1 MAEVKVLIE
10 GYALRGEEEKATST
24 SVLVKTKNFNLIV
37 DPGMDRNLLLKS
49 LKRENLK
56 INNIDYI
63 FLSHYHMD
71 HSLLTGIFE
80 NARVLYTGDVYSFD
94 GQISER
100 ESNLLGEEIEIIK
113 TPGHNSDCRTML
125 VKTKQGVIAI
135 AEDVFWW
142 WDDEEQKTDFN
153 SLMKHKD
160 QFATD
165 NEKLKESRKKVL
177 ELADYI
183 IPGHGK
189 MFKVNK

>member
-10 GYALRGEEEKATST
+10 GYALRGKEEKATST
-24 SVLVKTKNFNLIV
+24 SVLVKTKNFNLIA

-49 LKRENLK
+49 LKRENLR
-56 INNIDYI
+56 INDINYI

-80 NARVLYTGDVYSFD
+80 NAQVLYTEDVYSFD

-100 ESNLLGEEIEIIK
+100 GVNLLGEEIEIIK

-125 VKTKQGVIAI
+125 VKTQQGIIAI

-142 WDDEEQKTDFN
+142 WDDEKQKTEFN

-165 NEKLKESRKKVL
+165 NKKLKESRKLVL
-177 ELADYI
+177 EKADYI

-189 MFKVNK
+189 MFKVKK

>member
-10 GYALRGEEEKATST
+10 GYALRGKEEKATST
-24 SVLVKTKNFNLIV
+24 SVLVKTKNFNLIA

-49 LKRENLK
+49 LKRENLR
-56 INNIDYI
+56 INDINYI

-80 NARVLYTGDVYSFD
+80 NAQVLYTEDVYSFD

-100 ESNLLGEEIEIIK
+100 GVNLLGEEIEIIK

-125 VKTKQGVIAI
+125 VKTQQGIIAI

-142 WDDEEQKTDFN
+142 WDDEKQKTEFN

-165 NEKLKESRKKVL
+165 NKKLKESRKLVL
-177 ELADYI
+177 EKADYI

-189 MFKVNK
+189 IFKVKK

>member
-10 GYALRGEEEKATST
+10 GYALRGKEEKATST
-24 SVLVKTKNFNLIV
+24 SVLVKTKNFNLIA

-49 LKRENLK
+49 LKRENLR
-56 INNIDYI
+56 INDINYI

-80 NARVLYTGDVYSFD
+80 NPQVLYTEEVNSNDA
-94 GQISER
+94 QNTER
-100 ESNLLGEEIEIIK
+100 GVNLLGEEIEIIK

-125 VKTKQGVIAI
+125 VKTQQGIIAI

-142 WDDEEQKTDFN
+142 WDDEKQKTEFN

-165 NEKLKESRKKVL
+165 NKKLKESRKLVL
-177 ELADYI
+177 EKADYI

-189 MFKVNK
+189 IFKVKK

>member
-165 NEKLKESRKKVL
+165 NKKLKESRKKVL